1 MQVLEAGPVAADDDQ
16 VHPLL
21 VLDLEVAH
29 GAIGTVD
36 REAQRG
42 RAAARERGRGELQA
56 QAVVGDGEAADRVRL
71 VAALGLAAVTGLR
84 LVAAMPGRGIGALG
98 GVVGPIR
105 PDGAAG
111 DGGHAEHDREDR
123 REAEQLG
130 RGAHAGTA
138 S

>member
-1 MQVLEAGPVAADDDQ
+1 
-16 VHPLL
+16 
-21 VLDLEVAH
+21 
-29 GAIGTVD
+29 
-36 REAQRG
+36 
-42 RAAARERGRGELQA
+42 
-56 QAVVGDGEAADRVRL
+56 

-84 LVAAMPGRGIGALG
+84 LVATMPGGGIGALG

-111 DGGHAEHDREDR
+111 DGGHAEHERQQR

-130 RGAHAGTA
+130 RGTHAGTA